1 LKKELQEARKIVPR
15 LSTEPIEL
23 NELERKE
30 LEHLLKRPSTPQQI
44 ALRVKIVLRADK
56 QESHGEIARELGI
69 TKKMSRLWRQRWREL
84 TARQLPVL
92 ERLLDIPR
100 PGSPGRFSMEQITQ
114 LYALACEPP
123 EKYNRPLSHWSARE
137 LALEMIQQGIVETI
151 SERHVGRLLQEA
163 EFVRS
168 GLPTMERTQAA
179 DLKPHQNGYWLHP
192 PPTIFSNSKSKTSA
206 LSMN

>member
-1 LKKELQEARKIVPR
+1 VPR
-15 LSTEPIEL
+15 LSAEPIEL

-69 TKKMSRLWRQRWREL
+69 TKKMSRLWRGRWREL
-84 TARQLPVL
+84 TARQVPVL

-100 PGSPGRFSMEQITQ
+100 PGSPGRFTMEQITQ

-151 SERHVGRLLQEA
+151 SERHVGRLLKE
-163 EFVRS
+163 
-168 GLPTMERTQAA
+168 A

-192 PPTIFSNSKSKTSA
+192 PPTKSSNSRSKTSA
-206 LSMN
+206 VFMS